1 MEIARRYGRNKK
13 NLILTV
19 LTVELSL
26 TLCLTFWPIGQK
38 KDAAELYY
46 KDLLTNRH
54 LSRFWRIE
62 CNSPFQELQINPQVI
77 VENFYSL
84 VVNFVFKVKQSIAY
98 LVNFSSHFQRKF
110 IISTQV
116 LQVKTIKPYQV
127 YSYNEIIFLFLLQNI
142 YI

>member
-62 CNSPFQELQINPQVI
+62 CNSPFQELQINP
-77 VENFYSL
+77 
-84 VVNFVFKVKQSIAY
+84 
-98 LVNFSSHFQRKF
+98 
-110 IISTQV
+110 
-116 LQVKTIKPYQV
+116 
-127 YSYNEIIFLFLLQNI
+127 
-142 YI
+142 